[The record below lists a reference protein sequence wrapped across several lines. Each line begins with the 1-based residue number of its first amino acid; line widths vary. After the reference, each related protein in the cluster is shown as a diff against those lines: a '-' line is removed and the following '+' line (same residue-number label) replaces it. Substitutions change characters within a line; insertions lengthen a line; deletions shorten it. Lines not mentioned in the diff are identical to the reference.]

1 MKKLTAILL
10 LLCIGLFNIG
20 FATETETPTPAP
32 SDAVEDNAIH
42 FDIET
47 ANKAES
53 TALFVIECFA
63 NERYD
68 AIFELCSLELVAALG
83 GYQESF
89 EIFWTN
95 LVEQYGAFVDL
106 LSASFQPMDDVNMLG
121 SFVLSFEKAEVTIG
135 VIIGSGNELV
145 NVQAMSVH
153 LLEEDATP
161 EE

>member
-1 MKKLTAILL
+1 M
-10 LLCIGLFNIG
+10 
-20 FATETETPTPAP
+20 
-32 SDAVEDNAIH
+32 
-42 FDIET
+42 
-47 ANKAES
+47 
-53 TALFVIECFA
+53 
-63 NERYD
+63 
-68 AIFELCSLELVAALG
+68 VAALG